1 MFDIGFTELLVIA
14 VIALLV
20 LGPERLPGA
29 ISSASRKL
37 SQLKRSFN
45 SLKEELAKE
54 VNIEE
59 LRQDAHNSAIMKQL
73 EEGGKDIK
81 ENLAEVR
88 SSLSDLE
95 YDIHNSD
102 TDTDTDNSDTNSS
115 DKSSKAN

>member
-29 ISSASRKL
+29 ITSGSRKL

-59 LRQDAHNSAIMKQL
+59 LRQDAHNSSIMKQL
-73 EEGGKDIK
+73 EEGGKELK
-81 ENLAEVR
+81 EDLDEVR
-88 SSLSDLE
+88 SSLTDLE
-95 YDIHNSD
+95 YDINNTTIDDSD
-102 TDTDTDNSDTNSS
+102 RSEKNSS
-115 DKSSKAN
+115 DKSSQAN

>member
-29 ISSASRKL
+29 INSASRKL

-88 SSLSDLE
+88 SSLTDLE
-95 YDIHNSD
+95 YDIHNS
-102 TDTDTDNSDTNSS
+102 DTDTDNSDTNSS
-115 DKSSKAN
+115 DKSSQAN

>member
-59 LRQDAHNSAIMKQL
+59 LRQDAHNSTIMKQL

-88 SSLSDLE
+88 SSLTDLE
-95 YDIHNSD
+95 YDIHNS
-102 TDTDTDNSDTNSS
+102 DTDTDNSDTNSS
-115 DKSSKAN
+115 DKSSQAN

>member
-81 ENLAEVR
+81 ENLAEVC
-88 SSLSDLE
+88 SSLTDLE
-95 YDIHNSD
+95 YDIHNS
-102 TDTDTDNSDTNSS
+102 DTDTDNSDTNSS
-115 DKSSKAN
+115 DKSSQAN

>member
-20 LGPERLPGA
+20 LGPERLPSA

-88 SSLSDLE
+88 SSLTDLE

-102 TDTDTDNSDTNSS
+102 TDTDNSDPNSS
-115 DKSSKAN
+115 DKSSQAN